1 MKCLLCKGEMQD
13 KYTTFM
19 TELDDSIVIVKKVPT
34 QVCEQCGEETYTAE
48 VAEQLER
55 IVAASRLAITEIA
68 IVSYSD
74 NVA

>member
-1 MKCLLCKGEMQD
+1 MQD

-19 TELDDSIVIVKKVPT
+19 TELEESIVIVKKVPT
-34 QVCEQCGEETYTAE
+34 QVCSQCGEETYTAE

-55 IVAASRLAITEIA
+55 IITASRLVITEIA
-68 IVSYSD
+68 IVNYAD